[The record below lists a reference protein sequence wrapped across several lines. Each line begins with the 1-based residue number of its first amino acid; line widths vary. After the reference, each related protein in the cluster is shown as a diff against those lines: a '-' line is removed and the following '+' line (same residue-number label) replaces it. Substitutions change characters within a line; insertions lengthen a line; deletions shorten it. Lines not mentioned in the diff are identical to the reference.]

1 LFVCLFNF
9 QPPREC
15 IWQLAVPVS
24 ARSQWKQQLGGLF
37 LPRGGSAG
45 VRGIYQ
51 SPPLSPCPLP
61 RAMCSG
67 KLQTGLLV
75 GSYFVYLLV
84 GAAVF
89 QALERTAEKQQK
101 MAAAQMK
108 EAFLQNFTHLTVAE
122 MEQFMKVG
130 AIPVEALSPA
140 HFPIRCCFL
149 LLKMLFLLE
158 CSCGLFLQ
166 APNPLPGLR
175 RQIIPICTQIQVD
188 VVW

>member
-1 LFVCLFNF
+1 MSVFDSSLSLSAQDPNGNSSWEGSSCLGEAPQEFVGFTSLH
-9 QPPREC
+9 
-15 IWQLAVPVS
+15 
-24 ARSQWKQQLGGLF
+24 
-37 LPRGGSAG
+37 
-45 VRGIYQ
+45 
-51 SPPLSPCPLP
+51 LSPCPLP

-188 VVW
+188 VV